1 MMAMGAEGVLLDHL
15 NQRAADSLDRRSG
28 NIVVFAVEIRLELLV
43 AVPPQPVCEADQR
56 LNRGA
61 AGQPAVLVRE
71 EKTVA
76 GDRDHLIVAA
86 DEIELMNG
94 IGAVRP
100 DQRAERFLQPQF
112 QPGDAEELFG
122 GGVQWITVYAQ

>member
-28 NIVVFAVEIRLELLV
+28 NIIVFAVEIRLELLV

-61 AGQPAVLVRE
+61 AGSLPSSFAR
-71 EKTVA
+71 K
-76 GDRDHLIVAA
+76 
-86 DEIELMNG
+86 
-94 IGAVRP
+94 RP
-100 DQRAERFLQPQF
+100 SPVIA
-112 QPGDAEELFG
+112 
-122 GGVQWITVYAQ
+122 TT